1 MAILINRCVLW
12 IDVWNCCMSSS
23 WAHPCWI
30 LLLRLTISHKDSS
43 FYSGSIL
50 TSHDLYFAVFFI
62 PRAICCDTY
71 PLSSPCCFL
80 YHSRWRVIIVLSITA
95 SPVLPLIT
103 CLPVICTVTM
113 ATSFSDYV
121 KDINLALYFVEQAPI
136 IHQA

>member
-1 MAILINRCVLW
+1 MIPTL
-12 IDVWNCCMSSS
+12 
-23 WAHPCWI
+23 
-30 LLLRLTISHKDSS
+30 SH
-43 FYSGSIL
+43 L
-50 TSHDLYFAVFFI
+50 HAVFSTT
-62 PRAICCDTY
+62 ADG
-71 PLSSPCCFL
+71 
-80 YHSRWRVIIVLSITA
+80 VIIVLSITA